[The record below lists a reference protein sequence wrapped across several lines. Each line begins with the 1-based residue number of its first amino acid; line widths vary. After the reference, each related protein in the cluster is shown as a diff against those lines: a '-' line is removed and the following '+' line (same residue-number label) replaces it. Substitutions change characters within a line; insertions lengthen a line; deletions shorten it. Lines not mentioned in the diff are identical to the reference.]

1 MFRVNYPTSNVYFK
15 GAWMVHRHLL
25 EAEKGPYDY
34 LKEMVKPMLEKFDK
48 YWSDYNFYLSCAAIL
63 DPRYKVKF
71 VEYCFSKLYG
81 SVEVSRRI
89 NLVLGTMKSM
99 FEDYKLQY
107 ASSSPIV
114 VAPSP
119 PSTSGARNYFDD
131 YNHFVG
137 TSARSQVG
145 KSQLEMYLDDD
156 ALDLNSQ
163 LDILEFLH
171 QSSVRYPVVSKMAR
185 DLLTI
190 PVSTVASESAFS
202 IGGKT
207 VSASRSSL
215 KSKTIQ
221 ALVCMQDWHRESNQ
235 VEVDSELEDEI
246 IEEEEDDD
254 ADPFY

>member
-1 MFRVNYPTSNVYFK
+1 
-15 GAWMVHRHLL
+15 
-25 EAEKGPYDY
+25 
-34 LKEMVKPMLEKFDK
+34 
-48 YWSDYNFYLSCAAIL
+48 
-63 DPRYKVKF
+63 
-71 VEYCFSKLYG
+71 
-81 SVEVSRRI
+81 
-89 NLVLGTMKSM
+89 MKSM
-99 FEDYKLQY
+99 YEDYKLQY
-107 ASSSPIV
+107 ASSSPVV

-119 PSTSGARNYFDD
+119 PSTSGARNYFND
-131 YNHFVG
+131 YDHFVG

-156 ALDLNSQ
+156 ALD
-163 LDILEFLH
+163 ILEFWQ
-171 QSSVRYPVVSKMAR
+171 QSYVRYPVVSKMAR

-215 KSKTIQ
+215 QSKTIQ

-235 VEVDSELEDEI
+235 VEVDSKLEDEI

-254 ADPFY
+254 ADPFC